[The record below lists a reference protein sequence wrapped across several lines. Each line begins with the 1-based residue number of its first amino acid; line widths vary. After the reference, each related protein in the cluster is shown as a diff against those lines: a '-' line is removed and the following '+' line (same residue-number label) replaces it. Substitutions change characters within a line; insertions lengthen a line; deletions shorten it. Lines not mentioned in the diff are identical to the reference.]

1 MVKKFKQEI
10 ISAVIL
16 LLLLLLLVNPFD
28 FWMPSQTEMLLVAG
42 LVVIFGIFSGLLWRE
57 RGGDEREQ
65 WHRMLADRFGY
76 LAGALVLVIGV
87 LIESLKHELNLWL
100 VGALGAMILVRIIG
114 FIYSQ
119 TKH

>member
-1 MVKKFKQEI
+1 MVKNFKQEI
-10 ISAVIL
+10 ITAAIL
-16 LLLLLLLVNPFD
+16 LVLLVLLVNPFE
-28 FWMPSQTEMLLVAG
+28 FWMPSPAEMLLVVS

-76 LAGALVLVIGV
+76 LAGALVLVVGI
-87 LIESLKHELNLWL
+87 LIESLRHDLNLWL
-100 VGALGAMILVRIIG
+100 VAALGAMILVRIIG